1 MNNKHFQFLACLV
14 VILFCSV
21 AEYNID
27 DKKNENFQDFN
38 CNSVEQH
45 IYLCSSYP
53 GDRSILGK
61 YDLVCGNNNRRYY
74 YEKQIKNFIFRV
86 VYRQPQNKRP
96 GKGRY
101 YWYLEKIS
109 KCQNDNKDD
118 ENNDLNQQNN
128 CHIPQILF
136 KISNSSQYTIPLGEW
151 EKVYKGR
158 DIYPIPNS
166 RRTYHP
172 TCAPSF
178 SKLVNYKCK
187 EPRTCPY
194 STCSDCFKSCKIDPN
209 IHLEDLEQHKECLES
224 CLKQNKIC
232 GSGNID
238 NQEEIS
244 SFLDLWRKYPMNQ
257 NIVREEHFTLK
268 IYRRFKNEFMN
279 KLRLIVFGLIGVIFL
294 YVIYCM
300 VRKYKKDK

>member
-27 DKKNENFQDFN
+27 NIDDKKNENFQDFN

-45 IYLCSSYP
+45 LYLCSSYP

-61 YDLVCGNNNRRYY
+61 YDLVCGNNKRNYY
-74 YEKQIKNFIFRV
+74 WEKDTPKNIFRIKFNYLV
-86 VYRQPQNKRP
+86 
-96 GKGRY
+96 GKKPRGGPS
-101 YWYLEKIS
+101 YWSIEKIP
-109 KCQNDNKDD
+109 KCETGGEEDNVENQNCR
-118 ENNDLNQQNN
+118 E
-128 CHIPQILF
+128 PQILF
-136 KISNSSQYTIPLGEW
+136 TMYDKLDFTCPLGNWQRNE
-151 EKVYKGR
+151 R
-158 DIYPIPNS
+158 LRNNYPQPNS
-166 RRTYHP
+166 RRIYHP

-224 CLKQNKIC
+224 CLQQNKIC

-238 NQEEIS
+238 NQEEMS

-279 KLRLIVFGLIGVIFL
+279 KLRLIVFGLIAVIFL